1 MARIKPPKGMEVPPH
16 ATGTDMYTPEIAN
29 NIIDAVAEGVSLMTI
44 VRWDGYPS
52 WRVIWKW
59 EQANRDGFG
68 DRLRMAKMSRANKWA
83 EETIGIADD
92 GSLEPHDKKVRIE
105 TRLKVAAMCDARLA
119 PKNSTEHSG
128 EIKLTIRK
136 MGEHD

>member
-1 MARIKPPKGMEVPPH
+1 MARIKPPPGMEAPPTRH
-16 ATGTDMYTPEIAN
+16 GVDSYTPELAN
-29 NIIDAVAEGVSLMTI
+29 NIIDSVANGTSLMTI
-44 VRWDGYPS
+44 VTWENYPS

-68 DRLRMAKMSRANKWA
+68 DRLREAKMSRAHKWA
-83 EETIGIADD
+83 EETIEIADRSD
-92 GSLEPHDKKVRIE
+92 LEPHDKKVRIE
-105 TRLKVAAMCDARLA
+105 TRLKVAALADARLA
-119 PKNSTEHSG
+119 AKNATEHSG